1 MEASKINS
9 QIVDYIDEVKA
20 SLPKD
25 MVEEVTGAKT
35 GSEEHS
41 EQNKLIDTVKETNST
56 KRVNRTLTVLKWVG
70 YMGLLISLLVK
81 FTGIVYDINFHV
93 PFLFTVIGDIGV
105 AILGV
110 FITIVIVV
118 MTHLTSDGLVNNK
131 WKTVPRLIL
140 VWLVMLGLSASFYFD
155 YRAITNYTVSV
166 MEKVK
171 IKKMESKTDIAGI
184 EVSSVQ
190 SEIDNLNKS
199 VERYQNSLDSIE
211 TRLTSISGERTV
223 INSSIERVKQKKE
236 SSNISNKELKK
247 LNQNIYTSRK
257 QLSELEKE
265 EEKLTTRQANLIN
278 SINTIQKEIGTKTGN
293 KIDAVKS
300 VDSKMDNEQFHRFLF
315 LFILVVVIEVVSF
328 GGLLSDFLG
337 NKNIEVELKDKLD
350 TLRNNTNLM
359 GVINSNLSMMEAN
372 QAQQANQELGIR
384 GAVNQV
390 YALSAINNIYRQGES
405 VKSLVSAT
413 NKIGDATNELTNLA
427 VEGIANNIVANLESK
442 RADKLQDLLNEPK

>member
-1 MEASKINS
+1 MDITQLDNKIEN
-9 QIVDYIDEVKA
+9 YIDEVKA

-25 MVEEVTGAKT
+25 VVEETTGAKV

-56 KRVNRTLTVLKWVG
+56 KRVNRTLIVLKWVG
-70 YMGLLISLLVK
+70 YMALLLAILVK

-93 PFLFTVIGDIGV
+93 PFLFTVIGEIGV

-118 MTHLTSDGLVNNK
+118 MTHLTSDGLVNSK
-131 WKTVPRLIL
+131 WKAIPRIIL

-166 MEKVK
+166 VNK
-171 IKKMESKTDIAGI
+171 IKVEKMKSKTDIAGI

-190 SEIDNLNKS
+190 NEIDNLNKT
-199 VERYQNSLDSIE
+199 VEHYQNSLNSIE
-211 TRLTSISGERTV
+211 TRLIDLTKERTV
-223 INSSIERVKQKKE
+223 INSSIERVKQRKE
-236 SSNISNKELKK
+236 KPDVSKRELKK

-257 QLSELEKE
+257 QLAGLERE
-265 EEKLTTRQANLIN
+265 EEKLTTRQSNLMS
-278 SINTIQKEIGTKTGN
+278 SISKTQKEISNKTGN
-293 KIDAVKS
+293 KINAVKN
-300 VDSKMDNEQFHRFLF
+300 VDSKMDNEQFQRFLF
-315 LFILVVVIEVVSF
+315 LFILIVFIEVVSF

-337 NKNIEVELKDKLD
+337 NKNLDHELKDKLD
-350 TLRNNTNLM
+350 NIRNNTNM
-359 GVINSNLSMMEAN
+359 MSVVNSNLSIIEAN
-372 QAQQANQELGIR
+372 QAQQANQELAIR
-384 GAVNQV
+384 EAVNQV

-413 NKIGDATNELTNLA
+413 SKIGDATNKLTNLA

-442 RADKLQDLLNEPK
+442 RANKLQDLLNEPK